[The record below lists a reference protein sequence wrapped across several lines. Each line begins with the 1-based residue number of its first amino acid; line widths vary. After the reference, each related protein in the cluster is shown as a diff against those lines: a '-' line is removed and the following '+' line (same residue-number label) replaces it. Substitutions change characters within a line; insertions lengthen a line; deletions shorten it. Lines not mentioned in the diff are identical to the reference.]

1 MRIFLF
7 IFLILLSACVKQKSI
22 LICGDHK
29 CINKAEAKQ
38 YFEENLTLE
47 IQIISKEKTKNFDLV
62 DLNTK
67 DEKPMIKVLENKNKK
82 VIKKLSKEEI
92 KAKKKELKK
101 KKFSKLNKENLY
113 KQNNKASSPK
123 KMISSKKFIDD
134 SSDICLK
141 LEKCDIDSIT
151 EYLVNIS
158 NEKDYPNISLKE

>member
-7 IFLILLSACVKQKSI
+7 IFLIFLSACVKQKSI
-22 LICGDHK
+22 LIRGDHK

-67 DEKPMIKVLENKNKK
+67 DEKPMIKILENKNKK

-101 KKFSKLNKENLY
+101 KKISKLNKENLN
-113 KQNNKASSPK
+113 KQNNNAPSAK

>member
-7 IFLILLSACVKQKSI
+7 IFLIFLSACVKQKSI

-67 DEKPMIKVLENKNKK
+67 DEKPMIKILENKNKK

-92 KAKKKELKK
+92 KSTFIRGLFFLLK
-101 KKFSKLNKENLY
+101 FTN
-113 KQNNKASSPK
+113 
-123 KMISSKKFIDD
+123 
-134 SSDICLK
+134 
-141 LEKCDIDSIT
+141 
-151 EYLVNIS
+151 YLPTNPI
-158 NEKDYPNISLKE
+158 IHTI